1 VSAERIPADY
11 QMALTSKRAD
21 LTGLR
26 ACWRE
31 FMAHFSPRAAL
42 TATSLALGARIYAG
56 GWSWHDLL
64 PPLALLAAQ
73 PFVEWVIHKYL
84 LHLPPF
90 ELRGR
95 RIELYGSIQHR
106 NHHLAPS
113 DLDRVL
119 LKPIEVLGFLVQIA
133 VVIAIITSAIV
144 LPIGWPV
151 LPLALTGIAF
161 AYLGLFRYEWS
172 HFLIHTPYVPR
183 TSWYRAIWRNHRLHH
198 FKHEG
203 YWMGVSSNLGD
214 RLLRTNP
221 DQRSVE
227 KSPTARTLG
236 VEAVSSRAASS
247 FGDARK
253 RGTASR

>member
-1 VSAERIPADY
+1 VSAEQVPPAY
-11 QMALTSKRAD
+11 HSALTSKRAD
-21 LTGLR
+21 LTRLG

-42 TATSLALGARIYAG
+42 AALAIALCARLYVG
-56 GWSWHDLL
+56 EWSWRDLL

-84 LHLPPF
+84 LHLPPIQVF
-90 ELRGR
+90 GR

-119 LKPIEVLGFLVQIA
+119 LKPIEVMSFLVQIA
-133 VVIAIITSAIV
+133 IAMALITLAV
-144 LPIGWPV
+144 AAPIGWPV
-151 LPLALTGIAF
+151 IPLALTGIVF
-161 AYLGLFRYEWS
+161 AYIGLLRYEFS

-183 TSWYRAIWRNHRLHH
+183 TRWYRTIWRNHRLHH

-214 RLLRTNP
+214 RLLHTNP
-221 DQRSVE
+221 DQRSIQ

-236 VEAVSSRAASS
+236 VE
-247 FGDARK
+247 D
-253 RGTASR
+253 

>member
-1 VSAERIPADY
+1 VGAEGVPAAYDR
-11 QMALTSKRAD
+11 ALTAKRAD
-21 LTGLR
+21 LDRLA
-26 ACWRE
+26 ACRRE
-31 FMAHFSPRAAL
+31 FFTHFSPRAVLAA
-42 TATSLALGARIYAG
+42 ATLAILARVYVG
-56 GWSWHDLL
+56 QWSWRDLI

-90 ELRGR
+90 EVRGR
-95 RIELYGSIQHR
+95 KVELYGSIQHR

-119 LKPIEVLGFLVQIA
+119 LKPVEVISFVLQIA
-133 VVIAIITSAIV
+133 ILIVVLTLGV
-144 LPIGWPV
+144 GLPLGAPV
-151 LPLALTGIAF
+151 LPLALTGIVF

-183 TSWYRAIWRNHRLHH
+183 SRSYRTIWRNHRLHH

-214 RLLRTNP
+214 RVLGTNP
-221 DQRSVE
+221 EGRSVPR
-227 KSPTARTLG
+227 SPTARTLRA
-236 VEAVSSRAASS
+236 EAE
-247 FGDARK
+247 
-253 RGTASR
+253 